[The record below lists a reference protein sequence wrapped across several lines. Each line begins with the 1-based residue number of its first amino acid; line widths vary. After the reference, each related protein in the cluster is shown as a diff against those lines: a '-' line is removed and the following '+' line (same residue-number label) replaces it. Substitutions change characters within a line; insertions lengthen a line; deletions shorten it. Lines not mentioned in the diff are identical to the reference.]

1 MRTWLLLGFGAI
13 LIGFLLI
20 QLVPYGHDHTNP
32 PVTGEPAWD
41 SPATK
46 ALAQRACFDCHSN
59 ETAWP
64 WYSNL
69 APVSWLLQR
78 HVTEGR
84 ERLNFSTWGTGRQEV
99 GHAAR
104 LIREGEMPSWDY
116 LLLHPDA
123 RLSDTEKQQLIDGL
137 TRTFAASGG

>member
-1 MRTWLLLGFGAI
+1 MRTWLPLGFGAI
-13 LIGFLLI
+13 LAGFLLI

-41 SPATK
+41 SSATK

-64 WYSNL
+64 WYSNV

-84 ERLNFSTWGTGRQEV
+84 ERLNFSTWGTGHQEV
-99 GHAAR
+99 EHAAR
-104 LIREGEMPSWDY
+104 LIQQGEMPPWDY
-116 LLLHPDA
+116 LLLHPAA
-123 RLSDTEKQQLIDGL
+123 RLGDAEKAQLISGL
-137 TRTFAASGG
+137 QATLGSGG